1 MPSDKIHTKINLLML
16 LIILIIMIMVGLKD
30 VQLVTTFVL
39 TYLFAT
45 YFLSPDL
52 DIDST
57 PYKRW
62 GVFRDLWYPYK
73 KLIKHGG
80 ISHHPIAG
88 PISILL
94 NLFIILLP
102 LLVFAKVILG
112 IQSISTE
119 IVGVIVI
126 GCLLPI
132 EIHIITDKIL

>member
-16 LIILIIMIMVGLKD
+16 IIILIAMFVIGLKD
-30 VQLVTTFVL
+30 VRLVTAFVL

-62 GVFRDLWYPYK
+62 GVFKVLWYPYK
-73 KLIKHGG
+73 TLVRHGG
-80 ISHHPIAG
+80 ISHHPVAG
-88 PISILL
+88 PVSILL

-102 LLVFAKVILG
+102 LLVFLKVILG
-112 IQSISTE
+112 IHGISTE
-119 IVGVIVI
+119 IIGVIII
-126 GCLLPI
+126 GCFLPI

>member
-16 LIILIIMIMVGLKD
+16 VIILTIMFMVGLKD
-30 VQLVTTFVL
+30 VQLVTIFVL

-62 GVFRDLWYPYK
+62 GVFRVLWYPYK
-73 KLIKHGG
+73 TLIKHGG

-119 IVGVIVI
+119 IVGVIII

>member
-1 MPSDKIHTKINLLML
+1 MPSDKIHTKINLIML
-16 LIILIIMIMVGLKD
+16 VIILIAMFAVGLKD
-30 VQLVTTFVL
+30 VQLITAFVL

-62 GVFRDLWYPYK
+62 GVFRVLWYPYK
-73 KLIKHGG
+73 KLFKHGG

-88 PISILL
+88 PVSILL

-112 IQSISTE
+112 IGGISTE
-119 IVGVIVI
+119 IVGVIII